1 MDEYII
7 DLVFDEETQKWYAQ
21 NDDIPILLEDD
32 SVDCLIDRVKLAVP
46 EMLELNKIP
55 SAGKHLVI
63 KMVSEAVLA

>member
-32 SVDCLIDRVKLAVP
+32 SVDCLTDRVKLAVP
-46 EMLELNKIP
+46 EMLELSKIP
-55 SAGKHLVI
+55 SAGTYLV
-63 KMVSEAVLA
+63 